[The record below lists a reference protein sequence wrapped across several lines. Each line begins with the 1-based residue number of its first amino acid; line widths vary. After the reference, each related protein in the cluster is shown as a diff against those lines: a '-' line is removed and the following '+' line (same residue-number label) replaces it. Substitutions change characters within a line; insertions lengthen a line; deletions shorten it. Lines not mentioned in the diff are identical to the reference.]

1 MIESGC
7 CVFVCVFFF
16 FIKMWLKRWNKRSK
30 GKMRVAAMHLILC
43 GQMSQTTYLLQC
55 FFIIIIFFI
64 PATCKLTFEEK
75 LRAASC

>member
-1 MIESGC
+1 MSYIQAFIKWLKVDAVFL
-7 CVFVCVFFF
+7 CVFCFL

-55 FFIIIIFFI
+55 FFIIIFFFSF
-64 PATCKLTFEEK
+64 PPHVN
-75 LRAASC
+75 

>member
-7 CVFVCVFFF
+7 CVFVCFVF
-16 FIKMWLKRWNKRSK
+16 FIKMWLKRCNKRSK
-30 GKMRVAAMHLILC
+30 GKMCVAAMHLILC

-55 FFIIIIFFI
+55 FFIIIIFS